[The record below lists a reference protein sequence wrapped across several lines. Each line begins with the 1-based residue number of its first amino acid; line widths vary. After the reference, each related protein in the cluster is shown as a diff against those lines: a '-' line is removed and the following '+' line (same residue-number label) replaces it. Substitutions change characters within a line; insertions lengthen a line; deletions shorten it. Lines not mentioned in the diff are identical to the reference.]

1 MAIVYPSPVQ
11 SLATHPGNPDST
23 YGNTWLYGD
32 PATMWG
38 DSSQGSAAQQ
48 TIPKSALGVPQ
59 SQNSV
64 GGVFP
69 ATTPEPGEITLT
81 VVWSV
86 LPDAVGGLAMLLRAN
101 DGSYTGY
108 ATLMVAS
115 VGGVQTTTVVLNE
128 DYWAVYGF
136 GPQGYAEFLGAL
148 ASGSMGLLTTPYLVS
163 GVAPND
169 QVMVYEAYLT
179 VPDAEP
185 PPPPP
190 PPPVV
195 DLEFEG
201 ARRRFT

>member
-11 SLATHPGNPDST
+11 SLATHPGNPST
-23 YGNTWLYGD
+23 AYGNVLLSGD

-38 DSSQGSAAQQ
+38 DSSQASYAQQ
-48 TIPKSALGVPQ
+48 MILKSALGVPQ
-59 SQNSV
+59 AQNSV

-69 ATTPEPGEITLT
+69 ATTPEPGEIALT
-81 VVWSV
+81 VVWAV
-86 LPDAVGGLAMLLRAN
+86 VPDAAGGLAMLLRAN

-108 ATLMVAS
+108 AMLMVPS
-115 VGGVQTTTVVLNE
+115 VGGVQSTTIVLNE

-148 ASGSMGLLTTPYLVS
+148 ASGSMGLLTTPYQES

-169 QVMVYEAYLT
+169 SVSVYEAYLT

-195 DLEFEG
+195 DLEYEG